1 VGALSFMFYGVSL
14 VKLSFY
20 GTYLYKITIYT
31 HPVLFS
37 YYFRMFTVLYV
48 SISQG
53 ILHQTHVPTAPTSEH
68 QTILLQF

>member
-1 VGALSFMFYGVSL
+1 VGALSSMFYRVSL

-20 GTYLYKITIYT
+20 GTYLYNATIYT

-53 ILHQTHVPTAPTSEH
+53 IPH
-68 QTILLQF
+68 